1 MQSIFNAIG
10 TAVDAVARALFVVG
24 GVLLSAMMLIITADV
39 VTRTLFGI
47 SGGAIRVVVAGGV
60 ELVRFTLLFSIL
72 CTLPAV
78 VERGQVVVESFT
90 TRMPQHIK
98 PLLFAVYLLGFCAF
112 GAMLAYGWY
121 GSGMGALDYDEVT
134 QDLAIPMAPLYFAA
148 AACAAVLSVR
158 SLICAFRAFA
168 GKVTA

>member
-90 TRMPQHIK
+90 THLPQHVK
-98 PLLFAVYLLGFCAF
+98 QLLFAIYLLGFCGFGVILAF
-112 GAMLAYGWY
+112 GWY
-121 GSGMGALDYDEVT
+121 GSGMGALEYDEVT
-134 QDLAIPMAPLYFAA
+134 QDLALPMAPLYFAA
-148 AACAAVLSVR
+148 AACATVLAVR
-158 SLICAFRAFA
+158 SFICAIRAFA